1 MNDFTEE
8 ELEDLHLIYRTFCT
22 DDGTQAMRQLTN
34 LETGILNKIQSMI
47 DNYCEHSESEANH
60 NYEVEKCKKCGR
72 LFV

>member
-1 MNDFTEE
+1 MNKFTKQQL
-8 ELEDLHLIYRTFCT
+8 ELLWCACDKYPAAYDLL
-22 DDGTQAMRQLTN
+22 D
-34 LETGILNKIQSMI
+34 KIQSLI